1 MARSDGDLRQISVQ
15 GGGVTITLGRTQATV
30 PADRIDA
37 IIKALEAAKLM
48 LGLEAA
54 SGEAEAEEPAVAPA
68 EAAPAPTRGG
78 RRRAAEAAP
87 AKQRSRK
94 RVGDALAEWLRQNP
108 GWHSTET
115 LLEVVSEERMT
126 DASPKRALMIA
137 LGKQRDSIFTS
148 DGHGHWKLAEDPS
161 PAPAPEPRVRK
172 KPGRKPGSGK
182 KVAAKAAKPAKAS
195 GRGKRQTGGRR
206 GRPSK
211 SAAADQ
217 EGSSAP
223 EMMSEAPD
231 LFDLPEP
238 TSITPAKVVRVKR
251 GQARKEVLLTPQ
263 ELEAR
268 RQAATAADA
277 LMFRWD
283 SSSRAE
289 RERIRRNLFGDEPNK
304 LN

>member
-1 MARSDGDLRQISVQ
+1 MARNDGDLRQISVQ

-54 SGEAEAEEPAVAPA
+54 EDQPEVEAESVAVAEVTPA
-68 EAAPAPTRGG
+68 RGRGG
-78 RRRAAEAAP
+78 RRRAVEAAP
-87 AKQRSRK
+87 VKQRSRK
-94 RVGDALAEWLRQNP
+94 RVGDALAEWLRHNP

-148 DGHGHWKLAEDPS
+148 DGMGHWKLAEDPS
-161 PAPAPEPRVRK
+161 PAPAAEPRVRK

-182 KVAAKAAKPAKAS
+182 KAAAKPVKAAKAS

-206 GRPSK
+206 GRPPK
-211 SAAADQ
+211 SASADK
-217 EGSSAP
+217 EGSAGPEGLTDEALSAP
-223 EMMSEAPD
+223 
-231 LFDLPEP
+231 
-238 TSITPAKVVRVKR
+238 ITPAKVVRVKR
-251 GQARKEVLLTPQ
+251 GQARKEALLTPQ

-268 RQAATAADA
+268 RQAATAVDT

-289 RERIRRNLFGDEPNK
+289 RERVRRNLFGDDPTK